1 MTAFIVAVSVLSA
14 GTLAALILSSDLGV
28 EVALALI
35 AII

>member
-1 MTAFIVAVSVLSA
+1 MTAFIAAVSVLSA
-14 GTLAALILSSDLGV
+14 GTLAALILSSDLGA